1 MPAAA
6 EADNPFGEDPA
17 TSAQLKRLRKPAAP
31 PNFKPL
37 EELTKTIKT
46 QADIKG
52 FILASKAKSVS
63 APKLH
68 GGEKAIRKALQ
79 QTADLD
85 LVETP
90 LKDVIDYLSY
100 KYHIPVRLDSSALKE
115 AGVDESVP
123 ITCKISGV
131 PLRSALGIILDEIQL
146 KSVIHNDVLLLT
158 TPAKAESDE
167 YMETK
172 CYDVT
177 DLVAVGNDHE
187 LQNPLD
193 PFPPRALEYQ
203 QMPAGMGGMGGGM
216 SGVLIPAT
224 AGPVGFLNS
233 SPTNKVLIAQRG
245 KLANMVGMGGGPAGY
260 SPSPVQFNFQP
271 LEDLIT
277 NTVATKTWADNGG
290 TGTISQYPPTTLVI
304 SQTQEVHAQI
314 KALFAA
320 LRARRQAPPVMSVEL
335 HWLWLDGRQRD
346 RLLAGREKLSDGQH
360 GLTVDAERLRL
371 IADEVPA
378 LHGQVACMNGMATT
392 LAAGDRRTIIVS
404 GIPVV
409 GGDGIGYQP
418 VIALPNVGVTARVR
432 PLCVPGTETVTLD
445 VQSVITRWIYAR
457 PPAIVGGEWPTGTTV
472 PNGSPFSAP
481 TPPQK
486 PVTPGQPAP
495 ASGGGMG
502 GGFFQM
508 GLSTPATGAQA
519 STSSPAVAA
528 MEKHSSQGGS
538 AACPIDLPVL
548 PTQQI
553 GTVLPVPLGKPVV
566 VGCVTFAAEG
576 ESGLGAAKAGAVEVY
591 LIATT
596 RIVKKAKP

>member
-1 MPAAA
+1 
-6 EADNPFGEDPA
+6 
-17 TSAQLKRLRKPAAP
+17 
-31 PNFKPL
+31 
-37 EELTKTIKT
+37 
-46 QADIKG
+46 
-52 FILASKAKSVS
+52 
-63 APKLH
+63 
-68 GGEKAIRKALQ
+68 
-79 QTADLD
+79 
-85 LVETP
+85 
-90 LKDVIDYLSY
+90 
-100 KYHIPVRLDSSALKE
+100 
-115 AGVDESVP
+115 
-123 ITCKISGV
+123 
-131 PLRSALGIILDEIQL
+131 
-146 KSVIHNDVLLLT
+146 
-158 TPAKAESDE
+158 
-167 YMETK
+167 
-172 CYDVT
+172 
-177 DLVAVGNDHE
+177 
-187 LQNPLD
+187 
-193 PFPPRALEYQ
+193 
-203 QMPAGMGGMGGGM
+203 
-216 SGVLIPAT
+216 
-224 AGPVGFLNS
+224 
-233 SPTNKVLIAQRG
+233 
-245 KLANMVGMGGGPAGY
+245 MVGMGGGPAGY

-404 GIPVV
+404 GISVV

-418 VIALPNVGVTARVR
+418 VIALPNVGVTA
-432 PLCVPGTETVTLD
+432 PGTSLCVPGTETVTLD

-486 PVTPGQPAP
+486 PVTPGRPARRQAEAWAA
-495 ASGGGMG
+495 ASSRWAFRHRPLGLRLDVLARGGGDGEAQRPRWFG
-502 GGFFQM
+502 GVPDRLAG
-508 GLSTPATGAQA
+508 
-519 STSSPAVAA
+519 VAD
-528 MEKHSSQGGS
+528 E
-538 AACPIDLPVL
+538 
-548 PTQQI
+548 QI

-576 ESGLGAAKAGAVEVY
+576 ESGVGAAKAGAVEVY

-596 RIVKKAKP
+596 RIVRDTCVANRLECGIYAPFSWYGRADASTSLHGRPQRANPR